1 MCEKIILKKIPNKV
15 FIAILI
21 CTITFMLGI
30 ALNIRFLLM
39 IGLFGTFF
47 YSIFYLRKESYL
59 AVAFLISFF
68 TFLLGRIF
76 INAISGEKSLLIG
89 AFIYD
94 SGPTDKELI
103 ETLALLFISM
113 VCFLFTVLSVPKSRG
128 KNKIK
133 KIKKKNI
140 EIACISVFYLTIAF
154 ELIVSIERFIF
165 LIVGGSY
172 TAYYTSF
179 SRTLPSFFYKIAE
192 LNTPAFFALLASSPS
207 KNKTKPI
214 IFLYLLNSLIILLA
228 GQRNLFVRA
237 VLITFCYILLR
248 NKWDSEEQWLSKKQ
262 LRMLLYSI
270 PLFIIALQAWGTVR
284 NGSSFNITGISE
296 TIKDFFRDQGT
307 TSVVVYKGIDLKNNF
322 PSEINY
328 TFAPIINFL
337 KNNQI
342 IKTLFHTTSY
352 AQQTTELA
360 LKGNNFGST
369 LTYLYVPYYYKIGIG
384 MGSCY
389 ISEVFHDYGIIG
401 VCLINILYGIVL
413 VKLENYFSQP
423 TKSVFVGMILFLF
436 ADGIIYSPRNS
447 AFSFLTNGINFTV
460 FLFIFL
466 IYFISSLLKE
476 RNLCE

>member
-1 MCEKIILKKIPNKV
+1 MN
-15 FIAILI
+15 
-21 CTITFMLGI
+21 
-30 ALNIRFLLM
+30 
-39 IGLFGTFF
+39 
-47 YSIFYLRKESYL
+47 
-59 AVAFLISFF
+59 SF
-68 TFLLGRIF
+68 
-76 INAISGEKSLLIG
+76 
-89 AFIYD
+89 
-94 SGPTDKELI
+94 
-103 ETLALLFISM
+103 
-113 VCFLFTVLSVPKSRG
+113 
-128 KNKIK
+128 
-133 KIKKKNI
+133 
-140 EIACISVFYLTIAF
+140 
-154 ELIVSIERFIF
+154 
-165 LIVGGSY
+165 
-172 TAYYTSF
+172 
-179 SRTLPSFFYKIAE
+179 
-192 LNTPAFFALLASSPS
+192 
-207 KNKTKPI
+207 
-214 IFLYLLNSLIILLA
+214 IILLA

-262 LRMLLYSI
+262 FRMLLYSI
-270 PLFIIALQAWGTVR
+270 PLFIIALQAWGTMR
-284 NGSSFNITGISE
+284 NGSSFYITGISE

-369 LTYLYVPYYYKIGIG
+369 LTYLYVPYNYKTGIG

-423 TKSVFVGMILFLF
+423 TKSVFVGMILLLF

-476 RNLCE
+476 RSLCE